1 MIYGKNV
8 TNLGRKKK
16 TNDWQDII
24 GTMPSITGEQ
34 QAVNTPLSNY
44 LAEALAGIGNQPTF
58 NEWSKT
64 NVPSVFSGALGG
76 QLQNAF
82 SEALS
87 GEVPNMFGGEL
98 GSEAMAGYKQAMS
111 GIAPDMFGGELGA
124 QAKTAFQEAMSPT
137 SANMFGGELG
147 GAAKSA
153 YAEALAGKPV
163 DYNPSGANFMQNV
176 IPAIKESYVGTGA
189 ITGTEVGDRI
199 NREASV
205 RMENIANIR
214 AGLYD
219 QAKQRQAMAAG
230 NYQQSWANMNEAAN
244 QRKLAAA
251 SSYQQQ
257 YQNQLGIAY
266 QNYVGQNPD
275 ASTIL
280 QAALNYLNIPMM
292 AAYQKPTD
300 ETGQPVGTAPAKPA
314 RSSANYVG
322 NKWGQVFVA
331 DIYGGKYI

>member
-1 MIYGKNV
+1 MATWG
-8 TNLGRKKK
+8 TKK
-16 TNDWQDII
+16 NDWQKII

-34 QAVNTPLSNY
+34 EEVNTPLSNY

-58 NEWSKT
+58 EEWSQT
-64 NVPSVFSGALGG
+64 NVPDMFGGALGG
-76 QLQNAF
+76 QAQSAY
-82 SEALS
+82 SEALTGAMPS
-87 GEVPNMFGGEL
+87 MFGGEL
-98 GSEAMAGYKQAMS
+98 SSEA
-111 GIAPDMFGGELGA
+111 I
-124 QAKTAFQEAMSPT
+124 
-137 SANMFGGELG
+137 
-147 GAAKSA
+147 SA
-153 YAEALAGKPV
+153 YREALAGQPV
-163 DYNPSGANFMQNV
+163 GYNPSGADFMQNV

-266 QNYVGQNPD
+266 QNYTAQNPD

-292 AAYQKPTD
+292 AAYQKPISQV
-300 ETGQPVGTAPAKPA
+300 TGSAATNTTTAPKPA
-314 RSSANYVG
+314 KQYSSISDYWNSSQYQSIG
-322 NKWGQVFVA
+322 P
-331 DIYGGKYI
+331 Y